1 MTSNHGSIANA
12 STTTARALPSKR
24 SQARMM
30 HKGISRGG
38 DYEAILPTFAPGAT
52 IGILGK
58 GSQGLYHRPFIDS
71 KVRLSLSQE
80 NKASPTL

>member
-1 MTSNHGSIANA
+1 M
-12 STTTARALPSKR
+12 
-24 SQARMM
+24 
-30 HKGISRGG
+30 
-38 DYEAILPTFAPGAT
+38 
-52 IGILGK
+52 GK